1 VKFSSKIK
9 DSSIMKFMRSW
20 FPTVIILF
28 ALIALQACKA
38 KKLAQ
43 KPTPPPEETAK
54 PATTSQDTAP
64 KPKPVEE
71 PKQVTAVEKPD
82 YNFSNLQFDFD
93 SSILKT
99 ASYPALDKVASEMKK
114 DLSVKFNLSG
124 YASLEGT
131 DEHNMTLSQ
140 DRANAVKV
148 YLVNAGIRAD
158 NLTCKG
164 YGTTNPIADNSNEDG
179 KTLNRRVEIKKQD

>member
-1 VKFSSKIK
+1 
-9 DSSIMKFMRSW
+9 MKFLRSK
-20 FPTVIILF
+20 FTSIIFVLF
-28 ALIALQACKA
+28 ALVALQACKA

-54 PATTSQDTAP
+54 PVTPPQDTTP
-64 KPKPVEE
+64 KPKPAEE
-71 PKQVTAVEKPD
+71 PKQAAPVEKPD

-99 ASYPALDKVASEMKK
+99 ASYPALDKMASEMKK
-114 DLSVKFNLSG
+114 DLSVKFNLRG
-124 YASLEGT
+124 YASVEGT

-140 DRANAVKV
+140 DRANAVKI

-158 NLTCKG
+158 NLSAKG
-164 YGTTNPIADNSNEDG
+164 YGTSNPIADNSTEDG
-179 KTLNRRVEIKKQD
+179 RTLNRRVEIKKQD